1 MDIGIRG
8 IRALP
13 ASQIARRMTPL
24 LQWLRRPV
32 VRALVW
38 TLGILVAVTV
48 PAATVPTAPPDI
60 GIDKGVHLVMFAGFG
75 WLWMR
80 ALQERSLWWR
90 GLVVGGVGL
99 ALALG
104 TEALQHVA
112 LLTRQ
117 GSLYD
122 ALANGLGL
130 VLGMGGGAWRSRQ
143 GAMQNAPERKS

>member
-1 MDIGIRG
+1 M
-8 IRALP
+8 AL
-13 ASQIARRMTPL
+13 L
-24 LQWLRRPV
+24 LQWLRRPA

-38 TLGILVAVTV
+38 TIGILVAVTV

-60 GIDKGVHLVMFAGFG
+60 GIDKVVHLVMFAGFG

-80 ALQERSLWWR
+80 ALQGRSLWWR
-90 GLVVGGVGL
+90 GLMVGGVGL

-104 TEALQHVA
+104 TEVLQHVA

-122 ALANGLGL
+122 AIANGIGL
-130 VLGMGGGAWRSRQ
+130 ALGMGGGAWRSRQ
-143 GAMQNAPERKS
+143 DAEQSAPERTS